1 MDPDSTAADISLSP
15 ELTKCIGALCQLVSA
30 LLRILNGV
38 IATLM
43 DHEAADSL
51 RKETKPI
58 TGIIKQILPIWLQA
72 VGSSANTLV
81 RLSVHP
87 GLITRDC
94 YGVSRTVLEGAV
106 NICYVLA
113 EGERVAD
120 QAVRHA
126 RQKSYKD
133 LNRESVVGDSVIK
146 AVFAGSSGS
155 AELKVPE
162 AMQAD
167 LKEFTSKSGRDK
179 GWTELNVDERIL
191 AAGKTLGVEVLTGL
205 HISRFAVYRD
215 SSEIIHGTL
224 FGALHFFGQTEP
236 RRADHDLRESI
247 GQKQMMLLVATACA
261 LDSIIAAFRKA
272 YGFESAFQEARSAWK
287 SLNTVDYLRNQPDQH
302 SDA

>member
-1 MDPDSTAADISLSP
+1 MTRDSADAGISLSP
-15 ELTKCIGALCQLVSA
+15 ELTEFIGTLRQLVNA
-30 LLRILNGV
+30 LLRIHSGV
-38 IATLM
+38 IALLI
-43 DHEAADSL
+43 DHKSAKSL
-51 RKETKPI
+51 QKETRPI

-81 RLSVHP
+81 RLSAHP

-94 YGVSRTVLEGAV
+94 YGIARTVLEGAV

-133 LNRESVVGDSVIK
+133 LNRESIVGDSVIR
-146 AVFAGSSGS
+146 AVFGGSSRS
-155 AELKVPE
+155 VELKVPE
-162 AMQAD
+162 TIEAD
-167 LKEFTSKSGRDK
+167 IKEFTSKSGRDK
-179 GWTELNVDERIL
+179 GWTELSVDERIL
-191 AAGKTLGVEVLTGL
+191 AAGEKLGAEVLTGL

-224 FGALHFFGQTEP
+224 FGALHFFDQTEP
-236 RRADHDLRESI
+236 RRTDHDLRESI
-247 GQKQMMLLVATACA
+247 RQKQMMLLVATACA

-272 YGFESAFQEARSAWK
+272 YGFESVFQEARSAWK
-287 SLNTVDYLRNQPDQH
+287 TLNGVAYFRKQSNRDSNV
-302 SDA
+302 